1 MCSGK
6 DLLDLENEDSVVF
19 YLLSEQRS
27 APFPSCYCLHL
38 VVSVHIG
45 QPLGSQ
51 SGAYLSSASF
61 PASVGGRLYALM
73 CINFLRTGSVVLII
87 SSVFHG
93 APNS

>member
-1 MCSGK
+1 MYSGK

-19 YLLSEQRS
+19 YLLFEQGS

-45 QPLGSQ
+45 EPPGSQ

-61 PASVGGRLYALM
+61 PASVGGMMGCEATTSTWYSRY
-73 CINFLRTGSVVLII
+73 
-87 SSVFHG
+87 
-93 APNS
+93 